1 MKLGQPLYSV
11 LCGRVVL
18 SKTHRR
24 VLVAM
29 GLGAALALL
38 LLTGSRARAQ
48 SPAPHDIVFL
58 IDNSQ
63 SVRTGEGAPD
73 GQPTDPAQMRLR
85 LAHFIINVLGV
96 APTGANQRV
105 GVISFADSTQTL
117 MPLTPVLD
125 WSKADFAEIRA
136 VRQAGGTD
144 FARALDAVSDVL
156 PADCSP
162 DIRRCDVVM
171 VTDGIFE
178 KYTVRRDQRAV
189 QNTLQNLRSRGIS
202 VHLLTFGAQDPVW
215 QEFLTNDLVSSYQPG
230 VTSTPPSQVYDTVL
244 RNLGFETLL
253 TDLMPV
259 EVVGEK
265 VVPLTIHDFHT
276 WTRYR
281 ILSDTPLTVTFSYA
295 DQAVAPV
302 VVGTEYT
309 LFEPQAGEWRVRL
322 QGNGLA
328 YYRQTGVG
336 VTDLSL
342 YLRAPEGALPLGED
356 VTVYAGLTAGGTPV
370 TDLTPFEATA
380 TINGPV
386 NTNDPLE
393 LELDRTVN
401 LFAAT
406 VPADWFESGVYTV
419 TVAAQS
425 SVPDLV
431 VQPATGQFEMIALP
445 TLAMTVT
452 PTGTIRSGQSV
463 QVIVTV
469 ENWRPG
475 YVPRLQIYGSEAV
488 GLVTS
493 TWSTQGTGTF
503 TSTIT
508 TPSGVGSSFAVAV
521 QLARDEGT
529 TEVELFDSIQTAP
542 QLVEYAVPPIVTTTQ
557 YPTWLLIPLCV
568 VFVIGVYAWW
578 RFNSANKHRRR
589 ERRIKRLRDDVE
601 ALARVV
607 GEMSE
612 EPGPII
618 ESWNV

>member
-1 MKLGQPLYSV
+1 M
-11 LCGRVVL
+11 
-18 SKTHRR
+18 
-24 VLVAM
+24 
-29 GLGAALALL
+29 
-38 LLTGSRARAQ
+38 
-48 SPAPHDIVFL
+48 VFL

-73 GQPTDPAQMRLR
+73 GQPTDPAQIRLR
-85 LAHFIINVLGV
+85 LTHFMINILGI

-136 VRQAGGTD
+136 VRQTGGTD
-144 FARALDAVSDVL
+144 FARSLDAVSDML

-162 DIRRCDVVM
+162 GVRRCDVLM
-171 VTDGIFE
+171 ITDGIFE
-178 KYTVRRDQRAV
+178 KYTARRDQRAV
-189 QNTLQNLRSRGIS
+189 QDALQNLRSRGIS
-202 VHLLTFGAQDPVW
+202 VHMLTFGAQDLMW
-215 QEFLTNDLVSSYQPG
+215 QEFLTNDLVSTYQPSL
-230 VTSTPPSQVYDTVL
+230 TSTSPNQVYDTVL

-253 TDLMPV
+253 TGLMPV
-259 EVVGEK
+259 EVVGEEI
-265 VVPLTIHDFHT
+265 VPLTIHDFHT

-281 ILSDTPLTVTFSYA
+281 ILSDAPLTVTFSYA
-295 DQAVAPV
+295 DQVVTPV
-302 VVGTEYT
+302 VAGTEYT

-328 YYRQTGVG
+328 YYRQTGAG
-336 VTDLSL
+336 VADLSL
-342 YLRAPEGALPLGED
+342 YLRALEGALPLGED

-370 TDLTPFEATA
+370 TNLAPFEATA
-380 TINGPV
+380 TINGPT

-393 LELDRTVN
+393 LDRTAD

-406 VPADWFESGVYTV
+406 VPADWFESGAYTV

-431 VQPATGQFEMIALP
+431 VQPVTGQFEVIALP

-469 ENWRPG
+469 ENWRPE
-475 YVPRLQIYGSEAV
+475 YVPRLQIYGSAA

-493 TWSTQGTGTF
+493 TWSTQGAGTF

-508 TPSGVGSSFAVAV
+508 TPPGVGSSFAVAV
-521 QLARDEGT
+521 QLIGSGGT
-529 TEVELFDSIQTAP
+529 DKGELFDIIQTPP

-557 YPTWLLIPLCV
+557 YPTWLLIPLGA
-568 VFVIGVYAWW
+568 VFVIGAYAWW

-589 ERRIKRLRDDVE
+589 EQRIKRLRDDVE

-607 GEMSE
+607 GDMSE
-612 EPGPII
+612 ESGPII